1 MWHPASEALPNIDA
15 TVAEQA
21 IHLFDRVLG
30 HQAACLRQGLA
41 NHRDGQR
48 SPGHDAQ
55 RGRGER
61 VHALCVEAVAVQAV
75 NERADVAVITGASG
89 AIGSA
94 SAQRLAQAGAKVLVG
109 YNTKPDQA
117 DAVVK
122 SLPGS
127 GHRTIRIPMLE
138 TSLIREAAAFVENE
152 YGRCDVLVNS
162 AGFTRMIPHSDLEAL
177 DDDLIDAIFAANVR
191 GPFATIRAFAPLMK
205 RSGDAVIVNISSVA
219 AIVGTGSNIAYGGS
233 KAVLDTMALSLARVL
248 GPEIRVLTV
257 SPAAVDTA
265 FVPGRTTAMVEKVAS
280 TTPLK
285 RVVQADEVAQAVMAA
300 VVHLTSTTGWI
311 IPVDGGKLV
320 G

>member
-1 MWHPASEALPNIDA
+1 MD
-15 TVAEQA
+15 
-21 IHLFDRVLG
+21 
-30 HQAACLRQGLA
+30 LR
-41 NHRDGQR
+41 DKI
-48 SPGHDAQ
+48 
-55 RGRGER
+55 
-61 VHALCVEAVAVQAV
+61 
-75 NERADVAVITGASG
+75 AVITGGSG
-89 AIGSA
+89 AIGAA
-94 SAQRLAQAGAKVLVG
+94 SARRLAQAGAKVVVG
-109 YNTKPDQA
+109 YNSKPEQA

-122 SLPGS
+122 SLPGV
-127 GHRTIRIPMLE
+127 GHRAIRIPMLE
-138 TSLIREAAAFVENE
+138 TPLIREAAAVVERD

-162 AGFTRMIPHSDLEAL
+162 AGFTRMIPHADLEAL
-177 DDDLIDAIFAANVR
+177 NDELIDSIFAANVR

-219 AIVGTGSNIAYGGS
+219 AITGSGSNIAYGGS
-233 KAVLDTMALSLARVL
+233 KAGLDTMALSLARVL

-265 FVPGRTTAMVEKVAS
+265 FVPGRTTAMVEKVAA

-300 VVHLTSTTGWI
+300 VVNLTSTTGWV